1 MLIHP
6 VDTLIKEGFAQ
17 QVKRQFRA
25 PSHFTSSPDKL
36 RQLQVLLK
44 NATPSYPYIFLNVQ
58 SWAAAQDRYV
68 TNRLCR
74 QGVPVA
80 VNSNGNQVQLARLVP
95 TNFEIEV
102 TFITNKY
109 SGGADSVE
117 GFARRWLFVRRNGAV
132 NFTINYGLTDIPV
145 TYTVSE
151 SIPLPPRESPVE
163 QEAVYQVVGTITL
176 QGFISEPA
184 LGVRGRISEIVL
196 SEAIPTTGKPGEK
209 FFPF

>member
-1 MLIHP
+1 MQIQP

-17 QVKRQFRA
+17 QVMQQFRA
-25 PSHFTSSPDKL
+25 PAHFVASPDKL

-44 NATPSYPYIFLNVQ
+44 NATPEYPYIFLNVQ

-74 QGVPVA
+74 QGIPVTD
-80 VNSNGNQVQLARLVP
+80 NSDGNQVHLARLVP
-95 TNFEIEV
+95 TNFYIEV

-109 SGGADSVE
+109 SGGLESVE

-132 NFTINYGLTDIPV
+132 NFTINYGLTNIPV
-145 TYTVSE
+145 TYTVAE
-151 SIPLPPRESPVE
+151 TLPLPPRESPSE
-163 QEAVYQVVGTITL
+163 QEAVYQVVGNITL
-176 QGFISEPA
+176 QGFVSEPA
-184 LGVRGRISEIVL
+184 LGTRGRISQIIL
-196 SEAIPTTGKPGEK
+196 SEAVPTIGKPGEK